1 MYNASVNLFL
11 NETVK
16 SLCFRSSQIWTSKI
30 VELTETLFSVRITN
44 MSTNH
49 ISKHYILWNHKR
61 NCIVLSRILVEFQIA
76 DNQTN

>member
-30 VELTETLFSVRITN
+30 VELNGNLIFNQNHQCEHQPYLETLHLMKSQT
-44 MSTNH
+44 
-49 ISKHYILWNHKR
+49 KLY
-61 NCIVLSRILVEFQIA
+61 CVE
-76 DNQTN
+76 